1 MTPKSTTA
9 TMKVMTTM
17 NDQDPAAKALALVQ
31 SMVEWE
37 LQYYSFPVDD
47 HDRGYAAGLNTVIK
61 DLLRLRL
68 TLTKDGVS
76 IDEITADWTAWTAKI
91 KAERGE

>member
-1 MTPKSTTA
+1 MS
-9 TMKVMTTM
+9 
-17 NDQDPAAKALALVQ
+17 DQDPAAKTLALVQ

-47 HDRGYAAGLNTVIK
+47 HDRGYAAGLNTVVK

-68 TLTKDGVS
+68 TMTNGVS
-76 IDEITADWTAWTAKI
+76 IDEIVADWEAWKAKTL
-91 KAERGE
+91 AERGE